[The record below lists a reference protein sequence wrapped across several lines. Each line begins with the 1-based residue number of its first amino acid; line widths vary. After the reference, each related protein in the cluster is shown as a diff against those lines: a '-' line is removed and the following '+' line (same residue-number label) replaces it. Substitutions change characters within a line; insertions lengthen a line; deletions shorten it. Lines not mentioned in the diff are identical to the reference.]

1 MKPWRRRSGGITGK
15 LDRAEKT
22 VLAHLLTQVQE
33 MLSGR
38 AAEGPEDEL
47 STLTGISIGPSTPP
61 QDPALGRL
69 LPDFHRLDR
78 PDEGTPDP
86 GDSAAALRSVHEPA
100 IVGEKQGNLSRVLGM
115 LNECR
120 SEIVLSEADAECW
133 LRALNDVRLVLG
145 SRLEVTG
152 DPPEKLPSNDPQAEE
167 MAVYHWLTFCQDSL
181 VGALSGASRGR
192 WK

>member
-1 MKPWRRRSGGITGK
+1 MKPWRRRSSGITGK

-38 AAEGPEDEL
+38 AAESPDDAL
-47 STLTGISIGPSTPP
+47 SALTGISTGPSTPP
-61 QDPALGRL
+61 RDPALGRL

-78 PDEGTPDP
+78 PDAGTPDP
-86 GDSAAALRSVHEPA
+86 SDSAAALRSLHEPA
-100 IVGEKQGNLSRVLGM
+100 IVEEKQGNLSRVLGM
-115 LNECR
+115 LNESR

-145 SRLEVTG
+145 SRLEVTE
-152 DPPEKLPSNDPQAEE
+152 DPPERLPSNDPRAEE
-167 MAVYHWLTFCQDSL
+167 VAVYHWLTFCQDSL